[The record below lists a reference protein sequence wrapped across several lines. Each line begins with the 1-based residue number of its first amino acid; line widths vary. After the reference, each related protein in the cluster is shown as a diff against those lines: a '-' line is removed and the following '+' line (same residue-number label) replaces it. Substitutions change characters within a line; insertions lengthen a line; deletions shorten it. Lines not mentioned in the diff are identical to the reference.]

1 MSIFSTAASSV
12 RPLLVPTH
20 PFLGESLPS
29 LIARAAD
36 AHVFERPV
44 DLLRLA
50 GLSISRLG
58 NAPFTLYEHS
68 REIAALL
75 STDED
80 QVAQMMCPPVADRPG
95 HVLWNGVMLPR
106 RYIGARTR
114 RVSPQ
119 SLATAAFDRAAWMLR
134 PLAFCPESFEMLTGA
149 CAACRE
155 ELDWYKAKGPVNCGR
170 CGSLLTRADTGTIR
184 PALWPSLQ
192 GTIGLVSPSRA
203 DRDAAFSDLPKT
215 LEGFTAGDAFE
226 AIVEFARILKW
237 PGRSA
242 TERTKAGA
250 SDLEGLGPD
259 DLVAGYE
266 MLSTWPRRLPEM
278 VDLVVSANAAKDG
291 STGTV
296 ASMGPLWKLTSRW
309 ATNPTIRT
317 LVQTGL
323 NRVIGRKTM
332 PLRHWASTHRE
343 EMLNGELVSGAEAVR
358 MAGISHPMLRLLDA
372 DSACVASETG
382 HRRGGRLYDLQA
394 LSASVALWRGGLRAR
409 EVAKA
414 LGVPEFALPILAT
427 TGKIERIT
435 DRDALKLARTDIL
448 YDPGSVSRLAD
459 QLRGAATFTGP
470 TQPLGAVFAT
480 EMLCGEAWSLV
491 IDAILDGSL
500 PARMASA
507 DENLIHKMGIDPA
520 ATEALRVQ
528 LRGLPVDDGVTV
540 SYAVA
545 ARLMG
550 TGEGDISDLVR
561 NGLIRADQPTGR
573 AMAIKCAELKAF
585 RDRFVFP
592 RELAHRMQI
601 LPQQAR
607 KAGNRIGLQPHKLK
621 KARLIW
627 LRSEFEARFDSSAN
641 LAHEFQN

>member
-1 MSIFSTAASSV
+1 MRSKRRNRRGPA
-12 RPLLVPTH
+12 L
-20 PFLGESLPS
+20 
-29 LIARAAD
+29 
-36 AHVFERPV
+36 
-44 DLLRLA
+44 
-50 GLSISRLG
+50 
-58 NAPFTLYEHS
+58 N
-68 REIAALL
+68 AALKI
-75 STDED
+75 
-80 QVAQMMCPPVADRPG
+80 
-95 HVLWNGVMLPR
+95 W
-106 RYIGARTR
+106 
-114 RVSPQ
+114 
-119 SLATAAFDRAAWMLR
+119 
-134 PLAFCPESFEMLTGA
+134 LT
-149 CAACRE
+149 C
-155 ELDWYKAKGPVNCGR
+155 W
-170 CGSLLTRADTGTIR
+170 
-184 PALWPSLQ
+184 
-192 GTIGLVSPSRA
+192 SPSQDMA
-203 DRDAAFSDLPKT
+203 WWSRDVPFDT
-215 LEGFTAGDAFE
+215 
-226 AIVEFARILKW
+226 V
-237 PGRSA
+237 
-242 TERTKAGA
+242 
-250 SDLEGLGPD
+250 
-259 DLVAGYE
+259 VAGVFA
-266 MLSTWPRRLPEM
+266 MAFAL
-278 VDLVVSANAAKDG
+278 
-291 STGTV
+291 
-296 ASMGPLWKLTSRW
+296 
-309 ATNPTIRT
+309 
-317 LVQTGL
+317 
-323 NRVIGRKTM
+323 VIGCIIGYPVGYFLSVGRI
-332 PLRHWASTHRE
+332 
-343 EMLNGELVSGAEAVR
+343 GGGVGA
-358 MAGISHPMLRLLDA
+358 AG
-372 DSACVASETG
+372 
-382 HRRGGRLYDLQA
+382 GG
-394 LSASVALWRGGLRAR
+394 SVALWRGGLRAR

-621 KARLIW
+621 KARLSW
-627 LRSEFEARFDSSAN
+627 LRSEFEARFDSSAH